1 MGLADDSVCN
11 YLDRQA
17 IIADYEL
24 ACLSRAASVLA
35 RQEVLNGRA
44 KFGIFGDGKEVAQ
57 IALAHFFAEGDWRSG
72 YYRDQTLMFALQMS
86 DVRKFFAQLYADSDR
101 QFEPASGGR
110 QMVCHFATDTHA
122 MDGRALSLLARC
134 NSAADLSPV
143 AAQMGRAV
151 GLAYA
156 SKLYRQT
163 PDPNYSKSGNE
174 VTFATIGD
182 ASTSEGLFWE
192 AINAAAVLQVPLVTL
207 VWDDNYGISVPTSYQ
222 TCRQSISTALGGFK
236 FSEGEGGIDIYTV
249 AGWDY
254 NALFTLF
261 RQAIPRVRKNHVP
274 AVIHVQELTQPQG
287 HSTSGSHERYK
298 DSERLHYERQQDCLA
313 KFRGWLLENS
323 LASDQQLDDC
333 EQRAEAFVKEQ
344 RDLAWQQVRQP
355 IEADRERVLS
365 LYQKLA
371 TNSTDEIFFSEE
383 RTRLEAIP
391 HVGQRDLGQ
400 SLYRAILANRSNQQ
414 GELQELRTFYR
425 DHHQR
430 LHTTYSSHLYCHD
443 GSALAVP
450 EVKAVYDDSDQEID
464 GRLVILACFD
474 NLLQDQ
480 RFFAIGEDIG
490 QLGGV
495 NLCFE
500 GLQEKFGNLRV
511 TDTGIREATIL
522 GQGIGAA
529 LRGLRPIV
537 DIQYLDY
544 LLYCLQLL
552 SDDLASLHY
561 RTAGGQRAP
570 VIIRTK
576 GHRLEGIWH
585 TGSMLGMVVNAV
597 RGVYLCVPRNMVQ
610 ALGMYNTIAQG
621 DDPAIVVEV
630 LNAYRCKE
638 RLPKNYR
645 QFTVPLGVAEVV
657 RTGRD
662 LTIVTYGACLQV
674 ANLAGNLLEE
684 LGIDIELV
692 DVQCLLPFDRTGVI
706 RQSLAKTN
714 AVVFVDEDMPGGA
727 SAYMLQQSLEMGDG
741 YDLLEVPPVTV
752 TAGAH
757 RGAYG
762 SDGDYYSKPNAEQIC
777 TAAYNVMRQRDPA
790 RFPELFA

>member
-1 MGLADDSVCN
+1 MESGRDSVCN
-11 YLDRQA
+11 HLDHQA
-17 IIADYEL
+17 IVADYQL
-24 ACLSRAASVLA
+24 ACVSRAASVLA

-57 IALAHFFAEGDWRSG
+57 LALAHFFAEGDWRSG

-86 DVRKFFAQLYADSDR
+86 DVRKFFSQLYADSDR

-110 QMVCHFATDTHA
+110 QMVCHFATATHDL
-122 MDGRALSLLARC
+122 DGKPLALLERC

-156 SKLYRQT
+156 SKLYRHT
-163 PDPNYSKSGNE
+163 PDSNHSRSGNE

-192 AINAAAVLQVPLVTL
+192 AINAAAVLQIPLVTI

-222 TCRQSISTALGGFK
+222 TCRQSISTALGGFQFNAK
-236 FSEGEGGIDIYTV
+236 EGGIDIYTV

-254 NALFTLF
+254 DALFNLF
-261 RQAIPRVRKNHVP
+261 RRAIPKVRDNHVP
-274 AVIHVQELTQPQG
+274 ALIHVQQLTQPQG

-298 DSERLHYERQQDCLA
+298 DEERLRYERQQDCLPI
-313 KFRGWLLENS
+313 FRRWLLENS
-323 LASDQQLDDC
+323 LASDQQLC
-333 EQRAEAFVKEQ
+333 EYEQQAETFVKEQ
-344 RDLAWQQVRQP
+344 RDLAWQQLRKP
-355 IEADRERVLS
+355 IDDDKNSVLL
-365 LYQKLA
+365 LYQKLTDKS
-371 TNSTDEIFFSEE
+371 TNRSFFTEE
-383 RTRLEAIP
+383 RTRLEATIN
-391 HVGQRDLGQ
+391 VGQRDLSQ
-400 SLYRAILANRSNQQ
+400 SLYRAIVASRDLEN
-414 GELQELRTFYR
+414 EVVQELRALYR
-425 DHHQR
+425 HHHQK
-430 LHTTYSSHLYCHD
+430 LHTTYSSHLHCD
-443 GSALAVP
+443 NGSTLAVP
-450 EVKAVYDDSDQEID
+450 EVEAIYDNSDQEID
-464 GRLVILACFD
+464 GRLVIRACFD
-474 NLLQDQ
+474 NLLQDR

-495 NLCFE
+495 NLCFD
-500 GLQEKFGNLRV
+500 GLQEKFGDLRV

-585 TGSMLGMVVNAV
+585 TGSMLGMIVNAV

-621 DDPAIVVEV
+621 DDPAIVIEV
-630 LNAYRCKE
+630 LNGYRRKE
-638 RLPKNYR
+638 RLPQNYR
-645 QFTVPLGVAEVV
+645 QFTVPLGIAEVV
-657 RTGRD
+657 RAGKD
-662 LTIVTYGACLQV
+662 LTIVSYGACLQV
-674 ANLAGNLLEE
+674 ANLACGLLKE
-684 LGIDIELV
+684 LGIDVELI
-692 DVQCLLPFDRTGVI
+692 DVQCLLPFDRSGVI

-714 AVVFVDEDMPGGA
+714 AIVFVDEDVPGGA
-727 SAYMLQQSLEMGDG
+727 SAYMLQQSLEVGDG
-741 YDLLEVPPVTV
+741 YDLLDVPPVTV

-790 RFPELFA
+790 RFPELFV

>member
-1 MGLADDSVCN
+1 MASDSVCN
-11 YLDRQA
+11 HLDRQA
-17 IIADYEL
+17 IVADYEL
-24 ACLSRAASVLA
+24 ACLSRAASVLG

-57 IALAHFFAEGDWRSG
+57 IALAHFFTKGDWRSG

-86 DVRKFFAQLYADSDR
+86 DVQKFFSQLYADSDR

-110 QMVCHFATDTHA
+110 QMVCHFATNTHGS
-122 MDGRALSLLARC
+122 DGQQLPLSERC

-156 SKLYRQT
+156 SKLYRQNPA
-163 PDPNYSKSGNE
+163 PDHSQSGNE

-192 AINAAAVLQVPLVTL
+192 ALNAAAVLQIPLVTI

-222 TCRQSISTALGGFK
+222 TCRQSISTALGGFQ
-236 FSEGEGGIDIYTV
+236 FNDSEGGIDIYTV

-254 NALFTLF
+254 NALFNLF
-261 RQAIPRVRKNHVP
+261 RQAIPRVRTDHVP
-274 AVIHVQELTQPQG
+274 ALIHVQGLTQPQG

-298 DSERLHYERQQDCLA
+298 DDDRLRYEQQQDCLPI
-313 KFRGWLLENS
+313 FRAWLLENS
-323 LASDQQLDDC
+323 LASDQQLREC
-333 EQRAEAFVKEQ
+333 EQRAESFVKKQ
-344 RDLAWQQVRQP
+344 RDLAWQRVRQR
-355 IEADRERVLS
+355 IDDDKNNVLS
-365 LYQKLA
+365 LYQKM
-371 TNSTDEIFFSEE
+371 TTSTDRRFFSDEQA
-383 RTRLEAIP
+383 RLETIIN
-391 HVGQRDLGQ
+391 VGQRDLGQ
-400 SLYRAILANRSNQQ
+400 SLYRAILASKDAKT
-414 GELQELRTFYR
+414 EVVQELRNFYR
-425 DHHQR
+425 HHHNK
-430 LHTTYSSHLYCHD
+430 LAMTYSSYLYCQE

-450 EVKAVYDDSDQEID
+450 EINAIYDDNDQEVD
-464 GRLVILACFD
+464 GRLVIRACFD

-480 RFFAIGEDIG
+480 RFFAIGEDLG

-500 GLQEKFGNLRV
+500 GLQKKFGELRV

-552 SDDLASLHY
+552 SDDLATLHY

-585 TGSMLGMVVNAV
+585 TGSMLGMIINAV

-630 LNAYRCKE
+630 LNGYRRKE
-638 RLPKNYR
+638 RLPQNYR
-645 QFTVPLGVAEVV
+645 QFTVPLGIAEVLN
-657 RTGRD
+657 TGND
-662 LTIVTYGACLQV
+662 LTLVTYGACVQV
-674 ANLAGNLLEE
+674 AKLACRLLEE
-684 LGIDIELV
+684 IGIDVELI

-714 AVVFVDEDMPGGA
+714 AVVFVDEDVPGGA
-727 SAYMLQQSLEMGDG
+727 SAYMLQQTLETENG
-741 YDLLEVPPVTV
+741 YDLLDVPPVTV
-752 TAGAH
+752 SAGAH

-777 TAAYNVMRQRDPA
+777 TAAYNVMRQRNPL
-790 RFPELFA
+790 RFPELFS